1 MTKVAGIWNANAESC
16 APAVADCHSG
26 GGRFGNSLPS
36 GSCSRRLLRTC
47 SKRRSRQRTTET
59 WERYVFRNRPCRGL
73 YCGLSGT
80 YCSQVPIRPPIWERH
95 PFRTDYQLTFQTR
108 IMLPSPHKTTDL
120 GAPSLRNC
128 LSIKSLNSHNTPK
141 SLQERRLESIRF
153 QKKKLSKGLEG
164 HFVQNILLPGN
175 FIRPPDSKSY
185 EKGMW
190 NVAIYSLLNRLRFI
204 IQLPRD

>member
-73 YCGLSGT
+73 YGRLSGT
-80 YCSQVPIRPPIWERH
+80 YCSQVAIRTPTWERH
-95 PFRTDYQLTFQTR
+95 PFRTDWQSTFQTR
-108 IMLPSPHKTTDL
+108 IMLPSRHNSTDL
-120 GAPSLRNC
+120 GAPSLQNR
-128 LSIKSLNSHNTPK
+128 LAIKLLNAHITPK
-141 SLQERRLESIRF
+141 SSHKYRLSAFLSEQIDSQSFKLAQCSQIGFPGSIWEHQESF
-153 QKKKLSKGLEG
+153 
-164 HFVQNILLPGN
+164 
-175 FIRPPDSKSY
+175 PDL
-185 EKGMW
+185 G
-190 NVAIYSLLNRLRFI
+190 
-204 IQLPRD
+204 